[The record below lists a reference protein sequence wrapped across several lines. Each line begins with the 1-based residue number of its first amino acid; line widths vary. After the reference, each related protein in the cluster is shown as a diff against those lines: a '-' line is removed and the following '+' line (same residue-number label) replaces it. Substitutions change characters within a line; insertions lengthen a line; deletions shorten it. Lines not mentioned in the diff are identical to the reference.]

1 MHKKSDPHNLTFNV
15 IIIAVSLLALFVGIV
30 YIQKNPHKFTTSE
43 IEWYEETVETFVS
56 QEICESALQGYT
68 SLNFEVLKQYMDLIK
83 GCELKDPKKI
93 TCVKSDGT
101 FVYFSCSAGDLYMLD
116 QRVKQHQSELEVQQ
130 TAP

>member
-15 IIIAVSLLALFVGIV
+15 IIIPVSLLAFFVGIV
-30 YIQKNPHKFTTSE
+30 YIQENPHKFSTSE
-43 IEWYEETVETFVS
+43 AEWYEETLEAFVS
-56 QEICESALQGYT
+56 QKICESALQGYT

-83 GCELKDPKKI
+83 GCKLKDSKKI

-101 FVYFSCSAGDLYMLD
+101 FVNFSCIAGDLNMLD
-116 QRVKQHQSELEVQQ
+116 QRVKQHQSESEIQQ